1 MKKNL
6 RNSILKSTPTL
17 CHLLLTNLMKN
28 AITINTALMAKLQP
42 SRSLKKFLLNRLV
55 IPWSLPCLSWL
66 WSPMNS
72 RRWLTK
78 KWSSNKKTTNSI
90 WEILPDTNW
99 KCRSFQTTVLWL
111 SKDSTY
117 RVRKL
122 PKMRVHWSRRISH
135 RSLIALGT
143 IARTGFRM

>member
-6 RNSILKSTPTL
+6 RNSTLRSTPTL
-17 CHLLLTNLMKN
+17 CHLLLTNLMRN
-28 AITINTALMAKLQP
+28 VITINTALMAKLQL
-42 SRSLKKFLLNRLV
+42 SQSLKKFPLNRLV
-55 IPWSLPCLSWL
+55 IPWSLPCSSWL
-66 WSPMNS
+66 WSPMKS

-122 PKMRVHWSRRISH
+122 QKMRAHWSKRISQ
-135 RSLIALGT
+135 RSWIALGT